1 MSELVHV
8 AVGVIQGADGRIL
21 IAQRPQHTHQGGL
34 WEFPGGKLAAGENTH
49 QALVRELQ
57 EELAIETLA
66 SEPLIQIHHDYGD
79 KQVLL
84 DVHRVTRFSGEAR
97 GAEGQPLQWVAVDQ
111 LHNYAFPAANRPII
125 TALRLPQKLLITGE
139 AQSHKEYLAA
149 IASAAAAG
157 ARGVQLRCPGM
168 SAQDYLALASDCQQ
182 LCDSLDLPLFLN
194 TSPEIF
200 AQSQAQAL
208 HLNSHWLQQLTSR
221 PVAPEILLGASC
233 HNPEELRLAQILG
246 VDYVSLSSVNVTSS
260 HPDAEPL
267 GWEKFAALVQKFP
280 LPVYALGGLTEAD
293 LPRAIAAGAQGVAAI
308 SCWWPR

>member
-1 MSELVHV
+1 
-8 AVGVIQGADGRIL
+8 
-21 IAQRPQHTHQGGL
+21 
-34 WEFPGGKLAAGENTH
+34 
-49 QALVRELQ
+49 
-57 EELAIETLA
+57 
-66 SEPLIQIHHDYGD
+66 
-79 KQVLL
+79 
-84 DVHRVTRFSGEAR
+84 
-97 GAEGQPLQWVAVDQ
+97 
-111 LHNYAFPAANRPII
+111 
-125 TALRLPQKLLITGE
+125 
-139 AQSHKEYLAA
+139 
-149 IASAAAAG
+149 
-157 ARGVQLRCPGM
+157 M

-246 VDYVSLSSVNVTSS
+246 VDYVSLSPVNVTSS